1 MMKTNKQPRWR
12 RVIGATLFLFY
23 CSLMAA
29 YAQTQQPSQ
38 QEIASPD
45 GKMIVTVTVSDG
57 CPKYEVKLNGEVFI
71 QPSPLGLKM
80 NFDDLTQG
88 LTLKS
93 CDVSK
98 FEDEYCLKT
107 TKQSHVKVVATEGVC
122 RFEKDGREAL
132 DVTFRVTSRD
142 VAYRYKI
149 YPKRVR
155 GGETMSGVVES
166 EASGYVLPEGT
177 TTFLCPQ
184 MKPMTGFARTAPSY
198 ETGYTPDD
206 AMGKNGW
213 GFGYTFP
220 CLFKTPKGWVLL
232 SETGTDG
239 SYVGCRLVNDKDN
252 HYRIGFPLAEEMN
265 GTGSTTPLV
274 ALPAETPWRTIT
286 VGTTLAPIV
295 ETTVATDLV
304 KPKYKASKDYTYG
317 KGSWSWII
325 GMDPSCNFDEQKR
338 YIDFSAAMGYRS
350 VLVDALWDTQIG
362 YEKMEELA
370 RYGKEKGVGLFLW
383 YNSNGTWNDAPQG
396 PRGKMDKAGPRR
408 QEMAWMQKNGIL
420 GIKVDFFG
428 GDKQQ
433 MMQLYEDILTDAND
447 FGIQVIFHGCTLP
460 RGWERMYPNFVAAE
474 AVLASENLHF
484 GQGACDAEAFNACI
498 HPFIRN
504 TVGSMDFGGSALNK
518 RYSADNQHGTVRKT
532 SDVFAMATAVLF
544 QSSVQHFALAPNNI
558 YDAPA
563 WAIQFMKD
571 VPTLW
576 DETRFIDGYPGKYV
590 IIARRSGDKW
600 YIAGVTSD
608 KTPLKEKILSRKAS
622 EHFSF
627 LFPPS
632 SFLEYSDSDAIVMVA
647 DAQEPLLRTHVET
660 GDVEGVL
667 EGGLAVYK
675 AIPYAAPPV
684 GNLRWRAPQPAKAW
698 GGVRKCD
705 AFGPLPPQPTR
716 PGRTADMMSED
727 CLYLGIATPAKSA
740 NEKLPVMVW
749 IHGGGFQTEWYGG
762 DLWKLLAQRGV
773 VIVSVEYRTGALGFM
788 AHPEL
793 SKEDPDGHS
802 GNYGLLDQICALQ
815 WVQRNIAHFGGDP
828 SKVTIFGESAGAISC
843 SMLCA
848 SPLAKGLFHG
858 CISQSGGSFAPWSDN
873 PRSLGLDA
881 SQKGAEK
888 QGLAFQQH
896 LKKKSLKQL
905 RQMDAMSLCDGNVGF
920 GGFWPCVDGYVICDD
935 QYRLYERGEYNDV
948 PVIVM
953 TNSDEGALFTPPTVK
968 AEDYRQSATRMFG
981 DFADEALK
989 VYPCRTDE
997 EAWHANGDTFRD
1009 LGFAWPSYAWVNLQ
1023 SKTGKSPAYAAYLA
1037 QPSTMSFSQN
1047 PLRRGVAHADDI
1059 MYLNGQFLM
1068 QADQYPAEAAVSEII
1083 QQYWVN
1089 FAKTGNPN
1097 GAGLPYWP
1105 SFDETKPTTM
1115 QFSNGASLI
1124 MRPNREQIDFI
1135 DRFMK
1140 AKREQAEGIRSKK

>member
-1 MMKTNKQPRWR
+1 MKTNKQPRWR

-93 CDVSK
+93 CEVSK
-98 FEDEYCLKT
+98 YEDEYCLKT

-132 DVTFRVTSRD
+132 DVIFRVTSRD

-286 VGTTLAPIV
+286 VGTTLTPIV

-396 PRGKMDKAGPRR
+396 PRGKMDKVGPRR

-544 QSSVQHFALAPNNI
+544 QSSVQHFALAPNNL

-608 KTPLKEKILSRKAS
+608 KTPLKEKV
-622 EHFSF
+622 FS
-627 LFPPS
+627 PS

-698 GGVRKCD
+698 EGVRKCD
-705 AFGPLPPQPTR
+705 TFGPLPPQPTR

-1068 QADQYPAEAAVSEII
+1068 QADQYPAEAAVSEMI

-1140 AKREQAEGIRSKK
+1140 AKREKTEGGRN